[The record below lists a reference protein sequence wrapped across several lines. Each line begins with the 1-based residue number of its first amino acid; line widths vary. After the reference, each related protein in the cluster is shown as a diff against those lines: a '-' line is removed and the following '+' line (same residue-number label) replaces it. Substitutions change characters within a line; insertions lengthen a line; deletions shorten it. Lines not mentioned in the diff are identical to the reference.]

1 MDTRLTGY
9 IIASLGIDFVA
20 DELFV
25 MLLLLLLLQQL
36 LEANKEQQ
44 YRQA

>member
-25 MLLLLLLLQQL
+25 MLLLLLLQQL

-44 YRQA
+44 

>member
-25 MLLLLLLLQQL
+25 MLLLLLQQL

-44 YRQA
+44 